1 MTLLRSLVSRQG
13 RHQGRIWWV
22 SSVITQ
28 DRIIGNQHNQQR
40 NLRYC
45 KVCFLSRLPILI
57 SFKIVCRIWNRMLS
71 RKLAVPSFRQSYNS
85 IKDSSY
91 RGRTSVPSR
100 RLKGQHLA
108 KSMTFKKTVDTK
120 LTPARIIPVI
130 NQDALG
136 LQKSYRNKDTRT
148 SSRLQLLL
156 LS

>member
-1 MTLLRSLVSRQG
+1 
-13 RHQGRIWWV
+13 
-22 SSVITQ
+22 
-28 DRIIGNQHNQQR
+28 
-40 NLRYC
+40 
-45 KVCFLSRLPILI
+45 
-57 SFKIVCRIWNRMLS
+57 MLS

-100 RLKGQHLA
+100 HLKGQHLA

-156 LS
+156 LF